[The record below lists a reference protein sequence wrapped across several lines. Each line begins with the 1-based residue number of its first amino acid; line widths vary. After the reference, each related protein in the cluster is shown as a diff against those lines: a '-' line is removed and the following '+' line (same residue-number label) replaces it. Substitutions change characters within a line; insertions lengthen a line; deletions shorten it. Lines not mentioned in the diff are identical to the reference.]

1 MLETLVENRD
11 NGQRPMHRFIKSFSS
26 VILDFIETI
35 VIGLSLFLVVY
46 LFLLQPHQVNGLSMF
61 PNFHNGDYLLTDK
74 VSYRVGTP
82 QRGDVIVFHAPPA
95 ANCPEGTGC
104 DFIKRVIAVPG
115 DTVQVKESALYVN
128 QQRLDESEY
137 LESAV
142 ITNEGSFTAGG
153 RTSTMGPNEYFA
165 VGDNRAHSSDSRAW
179 GPVTNDEIVGRAFFR
194 YWPAKDIGV
203 LPKISY

>member
-1 MLETLVENRD
+1 MLETPAANSD
-11 NGQRPMHRFIKSFSS
+11 NERSIMHLSLKSFSS

-74 VSYRVGTP
+74 VSYRVGLP
-82 QRGDVIVFHAPPA
+82 KRGDVIVFHAPPA

-115 DTVQVKESALYVN
+115 ETVQVKDSGIYVN
-128 QQRLDESEY
+128 QKHLDESQY
-137 LESAV
+137 LESSV
-142 ITNEGSFTAGG
+142 ITSEGAFTAGG
-153 RTSTMGPNEYFA
+153 RVITLGTDEYFA
-165 VGDNRAHSSDSRAW
+165 VGDNRPHSSDSRAW
-179 GPVTNDEIVGRAFFR
+179 GPVQSDEIVGRAFFR
-194 YWPAKDIGV
+194 YWPTKDIGILETV
-203 LPKISY
+203 SY